1 MTIGQVVER
10 DMPHPHLTIK
20 RIPCG
25 KGVYY
30 RYTSGRKVEGQRVL
44 RRIKS
49 LAIPP
54 NWKSVTISRDP
65 KASIQAIGLDAKGR
79 KQYLYHPD
87 WHKQQQAEK
96 FKRLAVFGQ
105 KVPEFREYCRTL
117 VNGEQWTIERAS
129 ALVCLL
135 LDYTGVRIGNAQYSK
150 ENNTY
155 GLTTLRRK
163 HVQEATLEKVSLE
176 YSGKH
181 SKRRTI
187 TIDDPLLASLVCECT
202 QLQGYSLFRYQLA
215 DGSWCDIHSEDVNAF
230 IHEHLGDNFSC
241 KDFRTW
247 AASRFALQ
255 SFPDVDRYLR
265 EGRNRK
271 WPNSLS
277 SHVSKMLGNTPSVCR
292 QYYIHPKLYSV
303 FNEKNT
309 FENLLKIL
317 QQGSEELCDP
327 IERDLSTEKLLL
339 SIISSE

>member
-1 MTIGQVVER
+1 MTIGQVVDGSMR
-10 DMPHPHLTIK
+10 HPHLTIK
-20 RIPCG
+20 RIACG
-25 KGVYY
+25 KGAYY

-87 WHKQQQAEK
+87 WHKQQQVEK
-96 FKRLAVFGQ
+96 FKRLTLFGQ
-105 KVPEFREYCRTL
+105 KVPEFREFCRAL
-117 VNGEQWTIERAS
+117 VSGEQWTIERAS

-202 QLQGYSLFRYQLA
+202 QLQGYSLFRYQLS
-215 DGSWCDIHSEDVNAF
+215 DGSWCDIHSEDVNDF
-230 IHEHLGDNFSC
+230 IHAHLGESFSC
-241 KDFRTW
+241 KDF
-247 AASRFALQ
+247 SNLGGQ
-255 SFPDVDRYLR
+255 SIC
-265 EGRNRK
+265 
-271 WPNSLS
+271 
-277 SHVSKMLGNTPSVCR
+277 TA
-292 QYYIHPKLYSV
+292 KL
-303 FNEKNT
+303 
-309 FENLLKIL
+309 
-317 QQGSEELCDP
+317 P
-327 IERDLSTEKLLL
+327 
-339 SIISSE
+339 